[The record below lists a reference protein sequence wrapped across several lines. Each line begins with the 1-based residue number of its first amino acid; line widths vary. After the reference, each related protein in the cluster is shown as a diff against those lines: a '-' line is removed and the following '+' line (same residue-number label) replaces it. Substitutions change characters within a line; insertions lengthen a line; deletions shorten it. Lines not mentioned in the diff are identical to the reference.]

1 MYCKPLEES
10 SQTLYVNFN
19 IQSTEMHFHN
29 IGQGSYKLKQKITN
43 IGKKIFRKQNKSLY
57 YKHYTFIYNFNEY
70 IVKYVK
76 V

>member
-1 MYCKPLEES
+1 
-10 SQTLYVNFN
+10 
-19 IQSTEMHFHN
+19 MHFHN
-29 IGQGSYKLKQKITN
+29 VGQGSYKLKQKITK
-43 IGKKIFRKQNKSLY
+43 IGKKLFRKQNKSLY